1 MKYIVV
7 LGDGMADYPLDI
19 IKGKTPLE
27 VAEKPNIDSIC
38 DELGLVKTIP
48 EGMKPGSDV
57 ANLSV
62 LGYNPAKYYTG
73 RSPLEAFSI
82 GVKMEDSDIAL
93 RANFVTLSGEE
104 NWAEKTML
112 DYSSSEIST
121 SEASVL
127 IDYLKENLDL
137 EGFELYAGVSYRHCL
152 ISKNKGSYLSLTPP
166 HDISDQKLKGYLPSD
181 EKLLYFT
188 KRSYELL
195 KNHPVNLERIK
206 NGKNPASCLW
216 FWGAGIKPFLPSF
229 YSLHNLRGAVISAV
243 DLIKGIGLC
252 AEMTSIDV
260 EGATGNIDTN
270 FIGKAKACVE
280 ALKTHDFVYIHIE
293 APDECGHRGEVYN
306 KIKAIE
312 LIDKEIV
319 GYLLQNIRGDFKIM
333 VLPDHETPIV
343 RKTHTS
349 GPVPY
354 LIFDS
359 RDKKGGGFYSERAAK
374 DKPCIKSGE
383 ELLKKF
389 LGE

>member
-19 IKGKTPLE
+19 LNGKTPLE
-27 VAEKPNIDSIC
+27 AAFKPNIDSIC
-38 DELGLVKTIP
+38 DEIGLVKTIP

-62 LGYNPAKYYTG
+62 LGYNPKKYYTG
-73 RSPLEAFSI
+73 RSPLEAVSI
-82 GVKMEDSDIAL
+82 GVKMEDKDIAM
-93 RANFVTLSGEE
+93 RANLVTLSDEE
-104 NWAEKTML
+104 EWDQKIMI

-121 SEASVL
+121 ADAAVF
-127 IDYLKENLDL
+127 IDYLKKNLDL
-137 EGFELYAGVSYRHCL
+137 KDFELYLGFSYRHCL
-152 ISKNKGSYLSLTPP
+152 ISKKEGSYLSLTPP
-166 HDISDQKLKGYLPSD
+166 HDISDQKLKGYLPAD
-181 EKLLYFT
+181 EKLFYFT

-195 KNHPVNLERIK
+195 KNHPLNLERIK

-216 FWGAGIKPFLPSF
+216 FWGAGVKPALPAFS
-229 YSLHNLRGAVISAV
+229 SIHNLKGAVISAV
-243 DLIKGIGLC
+243 DLVKGIGI
-252 AEMTSIDV
+252 ASAMTSIDV

-270 FIGKAKACVE
+270 FLGKAKACVE

-319 GYLLQNIRGDFKIM
+319 GYLLNNINDDFKIM
-333 VLPDHETPIV
+333 VLPDHETPIAK
-343 RKTHTS
+343 KTHTS
-349 GPVPY
+349 GAVPY
-354 LIFDS
+354 LIYDS
-359 RDKKGGGFYSERAAK
+359 TAKKGGGVYSEKAAK
-374 DKPCIKSGE
+374 DKQIIESGE
-383 ELLKKF
+383 KLLKKF

>member
-19 IKGKTPLE
+19 LDGKTPLE
-27 VAEKPNIDSIC
+27 AAKKPNIDSIC
-38 DELGLVKTIP
+38 DEIGLVKTIP
-48 EGMKPGSDV
+48 DGMKPGSDV

-62 LGYNPAKYYTG
+62 LGYDPAKYYTG
-73 RSPLEAFSI
+73 RSPLEAVSI
-82 GVKMEDSDIAL
+82 GVKMADTDIAM
-93 RANFVTLSGEE
+93 RANFVTLSSEE
-104 NWAEKTML
+104 DFEQKTML

-127 IDYLKENLDL
+127 IDFLKQNLNLD
-137 EGFELYAGVSYRHCL
+137 GFELYAGVSYRHCL
-152 ISKNKGSYLSLTPP
+152 ISKIKGAYLSLTPP

-195 KNHPVNLERIK
+195 KNHPVNLNRIK

-216 FWGAGIKPFLPSF
+216 FWGAGVKPSLAKFS
-229 YSLHNLRGAVISAV
+229 SLHNLRGAVISAV
-243 DLIKGIGLC
+243 DLIKGIGIAC
-252 AEMTSIDV
+252 DMTSIDV
-260 EGATGNIDTN
+260 EGATGNVDTN

-319 GYLLQNIRGDFKIM
+319 GYLLSNIKDDFKMM

-343 RKTHTS
+343 KKTHTS
-349 GPVPY
+349 GAVPY

-359 RDKKGGGFYSERAAK
+359 TAKRNGGEYSESAAK
-374 DKPCIKSGE
+374 NKPCICSGE
-383 ELLKKF
+383 QLLRKF